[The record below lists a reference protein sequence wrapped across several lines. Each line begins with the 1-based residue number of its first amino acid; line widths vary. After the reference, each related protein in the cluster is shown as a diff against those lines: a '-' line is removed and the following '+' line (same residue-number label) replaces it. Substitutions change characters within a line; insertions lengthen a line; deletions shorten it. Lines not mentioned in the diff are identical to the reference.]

1 MRYFSAWAEV
11 EVDCWQVVVLG
22 EVEVA
27 CDVEVP
33 VGFVAEV
40 PVLVVLEVLFV
51 HAELVLWR
59 WNSKG
64 RASLDFFCAPLNL

>member
-22 EVEVA
+22 EVVVA

-40 PVLVVLEVLFV
+40 PVLVVLFV

>member
-1 MRYFSAWAEV
+1 M
-11 EVDCWQVVVLG
+11 
-22 EVEVA
+22 
-27 CDVEVP
+27 EVP

-40 PVLVVLEVLFV
+40 PVLVVLVVLFV

-64 RASLDFFCAPLNL
+64 RASLGFSCAPLSLRGLCI